1 MGLIGIQPLI
11 DIVTLS
17 LQSVFLK
24 NEKNGVS
31 LLLIGKPETA
41 KTSTI
46 FTFNNLDFVAYYDEI
61 TQKKLID
68 EFLPLVKAGQKRTLL
83 IPDIINCI
91 EKQKPTREQFL
102 NTIKSGIDDTGIV
115 QISTYYKQ
123 VYKLIEGLRFNIIT
137 AITVDNYKKLEK
149 YLKNTGLLSR
159 FVPFSYDYPID
170 KVKKIFNYIE
180 GSEVSDEV
188 QIKEIVKEETEIPSN
203 PNLFKEFEIISTKL
217 GSQYS
222 GFGLRAQINF
232 QRLAKA
238 NALLNRRKEITHEDI
253 EKVLHLSNW
262 INFDF
267 NPL

>member
-1 MGLIGIQPLI
+1 MGLIDIQPLI
-11 DIVTLS
+11 DIVTLA
-17 LQSVFLK
+17 LQSVFIK

-31 LLLIGKPETA
+31 LLLIAKPETA

-68 EFLPLVKAGQKRTLL
+68 EFLPLVKTGQKRTLL

-123 VYKLIEGLRFNIIT
+123 VYKLVEGLKFNIIT
-137 AITVDNYKKLEK
+137 AITTDNYKNLEK
-149 YLKNTGLLSR
+149 YMKKTGLLSR
-159 FVPFSYDYPID
+159 FIPFSYDYPID

-180 GSEVSDEV
+180 GVETTENV
-188 QIKEIVKEETEIPSN
+188 QIKEIRKEDVEIQNN
-203 PNLFKEFEIISTKL
+203 PNLFKEFEMISTRL
-217 GSQYS
+217 GTQYS
-222 GFGLRAQINF
+222 GYGLRAQINF

-238 NALLNRRKEITHEDI
+238 NAWLNGRKEVTSEDI
-253 EKVLHLSNW
+253 EKILYLSKW